1 MVLLN
6 SLGDTYRMLK
16 VALRT
21 HEGLTFERV
30 SARLREAEMELEPTE
45 KKKNEAE
52 ESAYV
57 SNQKTEKNFPT
68 SLWSICIAVQCT
80 VHMTAGSK
88 GVRSKE

>member
-6 SLGDTYRMLK
+6 SRPDTDRMVK

-21 HEGLTFERV
+21 HEGLTFEKV

-45 KKKNEAE
+45 KKKKEAE

-57 SNQKTEKNFPT
+57 TNQKKEQKSTGNNKEKTCFK
-68 SLWSICIAVQCT
+68 SQKVGHIA
-80 VHMTAGSK
+80 
-88 GVRSKE
+88 KE